1 MLKVENI
8 TKKYG
13 DKVVV
18 NNLSFE
24 LQRGE
29 VLGFLGANG
38 AGKSTT
44 MNIITGYIGASSG
57 RVLIDGHDSVDEV
70 NKVKG
75 LIGYLPENPPVYLDM
90 TVEEYLKFVCE
101 LKRVKK
107 TDINNVLEEIMD
119 SVNIVEVRGRLIKNL
134 SKGYKQRVGIAQAII
149 GDPEI
154 VIFDEPTVGL
164 DPKEIVEIRNL
175 IKEIGKEKTVIISS
189 HILSEVEEVCDKLL
203 IINKGEFVVI
213 GTKEELKKKLS
224 SSNKVFL
231 RVKGE
236 KKAII
241 DTLSNVEGIK
251 TINELTSIEENSYD
265 FNLELEENKD
275 PREDIFFKLAEKKL
289 PIMIM
294 NTENLDL
301 ENIFLKI
308 TE

>member
-1 MLKVENI
+1 MLRVENI

-107 TDINNVLEEIMD
+107 TEIHNVLEEIMD

-175 IKEIGKEKTVIISS
+175 IKKIGKEKTVIISS

-203 IINKGEFVVI
+203 IINKGEFVAI

-224 SSNKVFL
+224 SSNKIFL

-236 KKAII
+236 KKSILEVLNTI
-241 DTLSNVEGIK
+241 DGINS
-251 TINELTSIEENSYD
+251 INELKSIEENSYD

-275 PREDIFFKLAEKKL
+275 PREDIFFKLADKKL

>member
-203 IINKGEFVVI
+203 IINKGEFVAI

-224 SSNKVFL
+224 SSNKIFL

>member
-1 MLKVENI
+1 MLRVENI

-44 MNIITGYIGASSG
+44 MNIITGYIGSSSG

-70 NKVKG
+70 NKIKG

-107 TDINNVLEEIMD
+107 AEINNVLEEIMD

-203 IINKGEFVVI
+203 IINKGEFVAI

-224 SSNKVFL
+224 SSNKIFL

-251 TINELTSIEENSYD
+251 NINELTSIEENSYD

>member
-107 TDINNVLEEIMD
+107 ADINNVLEEIMD

-203 IINKGEFVVI
+203 IINKGEFVAI

>member
-107 TDINNVLEEIMD
+107 ADINNVLEEIMD

-149 GDPEI
+149 GEPEI

-203 IINKGEFVVI
+203 IINKGEFVAI

-224 SSNKVFL
+224 SSNKIFL

>member
-149 GDPEI
+149 GEPEI

-203 IINKGEFVVI
+203 IINKGEFVAI

>member
-1 MLKVENI
+1 MLRVENI

-101 LKRVKK
+101 LKKVKK
-107 TDINNVLEEIMD
+107 TDIHNVLEDIMN

-154 VIFDEPTVGL
+154 IIFDEPTVGL

-175 IKEIGKEKTVIISS
+175 IKKIGKEKTVIISS

-203 IINKGEFVVI
+203 IINKGEFVAI
-213 GTKEELKKKLS
+213 GTKDELKKKLS
-224 SSNKVFL
+224 SSNKIFL

-236 KKAII
+236 KKSIVDVLNTI
-241 DTLSNVEGIK
+241 DGINS
-251 TINELTSIEENSYD
+251 INELKGIEENSYD
-265 FNLELEENKD
+265 FDLEIEENKD
-275 PREDIFFKLAEKKL
+275 PREDIFFKLAERRL

>member
-107 TDINNVLEEIMD
+107 ADINNVLEEIMD

>member
-203 IINKGEFVVI
+203 IINKGEFVAI

-224 SSNKVFL
+224 SSNKIFL

-275 PREDIFFKLAEKKL
+275 PSEDIFFKLAEKKL